1 MYSKKRYPKLNRK
14 IKFNKKLGL
23 HGKKLFKKENINK
36 KKNITLSIIFFVCI
50 FLMVFSLI
58 KLLNWYK
65 DSKQLKEEMTNIN
78 EVITITET
86 VQETENTK
94 VVESKEE
101 KSSPY
106 WDYIKMNLIDVD
118 FKELKKV
125 NSDIKGWIQV
135 SGTNINY
142 PFVQTTNNDY
152 YLNHS
157 INKKKNS
164 GGWVFM
170 DYRNN
175 IDTFN
180 KNTIL
185 YAHARVNQYMFGTLK
200 NTLKNSWLKNTNNH
214 VIKLSTEKQNTL
226 WQVFSVYHI
235 PTTNDYIQTE
245 FSSDDEYINFLNTL
259 KNRSIHD
266 FETTLTKD
274 DNILTLST
282 CYGNDEKLV
291 VHAKLIKYT
300 NK

>member
-1 MYSKKRYPKLNRK
+1 MAGKHSKKRKDTKLNKRLSRTESRK
-14 IKFNKKLGL
+14 QRKKQ
-23 HGKKLFKKENINK
+23 N
-36 KKNITLSIIFFVCI
+36 IIFMFLLLI
-50 FLMVFSLI
+50 FTSLLI
-58 KLLNWYK
+58 YSVIQIFKWFK
-65 DSKQLKEEMTNIN
+65 DSSALKEEMTNIN
-78 EVITITET
+78 EIVTVTET
-86 VQETENTK
+86 DEEENTEI
-94 VVESKEE
+94 VESKEE

-118 FKELKKV
+118 FRELKKV
-125 NSDIKGWIQV
+125 NSDVKGWIKV
-135 SGTNINY
+135 NGTNINY
-142 PFVQTTNNDY
+142 PFVQTNNNDY

-157 INKKKNS
+157 ITKHSNS
-164 GGWVFM
+164 AGWVFM

-175 IDTFN
+175 IKTFD
-180 KNTIL
+180 KNTII

-200 NTLKNSWLKNTNNH
+200 NTLKNSWLNNTDNH

-245 FSSDDEYINFLNTL
+245 FNNDDQFLEFTNML
-259 KNRSIHD
+259 KNRSIHK
-266 FETTLTKD
+266 FNTTVNKD
-274 DNILTLST
+274 DKILTLST